1 MGKGRKVWRMGRG
14 RGQTRVELKT
24 VFRRGK
30 SEIPLSRMEIE
41 ESSREREER
50 REVTEAV
57 REAAACEAAA
67 CEAVIL
73 GFVWCDCGE
82 RRCCRD

>member
-1 MGKGRKVWRMGRG
+1 MGKGRKVWRMGMGRG

-57 REAAACEAAA
+57 REAAACD
-67 CEAVIL
+67 AVIL
-73 GFVWCDCGE
+73 GFVCCDCGE
-82 RRCCRD
+82 RRYCRD